1 MTADAGP
8 GRNTS
13 PCVRHVTI
21 EEEDAG
27 QRIDNFLIR
36 QLKGLPRSRI
46 YRILRRGEVRVN
58 KGRVRPSYRLVA
70 GDYVRIPPVREAQ
83 RTRPQPSSDLLQ
95 RLEAQVVFEDSHLL
109 VMDKPAGLAV
119 HGGSGVSLGLI
130 EACRAARPD
139 CRRLELVHRLDRE
152 TSGLVMLAKRRSS
165 FRMLHELL
173 RTGGVD
179 QRYLALVRGCW
190 PTGWKTIQAPLKKNV
205 LRSGERVVTVDQ
217 TGRDA
222 VTEFCR
228 LELFADA
235 SFVEAKLV
243 TGRTHQIRVHAA
255 QAGYPL
261 AGDSKYGDR
270 EFNQVLRKLG
280 LTRLFLHAT
289 RLAYTDLETG
299 ERIEFSAPL
308 ADDLRAVLNRLEED
322 GLSRG
327 RAG

>member
-1 MTADAGP
+1 MTADARP

-13 PCVRHVTI
+13 PRVRQVTI

-36 QLKGLPRSRI
+36 QLKGLPRSHI

-70 GDYVRIPPVREAQ
+70 GDCVRIPPVREAQ
-83 RTRPQPSSDLLQ
+83 RERPRPSRNLLE

-109 VMDKPAGLAV
+109 IMDKPPGLAV

-165 FRMLHELL
+165 LRMLHELL

-179 QRYLALVRGCW
+179 KRYLALVRGRW
-190 PTGWKTIQAPLKKNV
+190 PSGWKTVQAPLKKNV
-205 LRSGERVVTVDQ
+205 LRSGERMVTVDP

-235 SFVEAKLV
+235 SFVEARPL

-255 QAGYPL
+255 QAGCPL

-270 EFNQVLRKLG
+270 VFNQALHKLG

-289 RLAYTDLETG
+289 ALAYTDPETG
-299 ERIEFSAPL
+299 ERIEFCAPL
-308 ADDLRAVLNRLEED
+308 PDDLRAVLSRLEE
-322 GLSRG
+322 GGVSQVRQG
-327 RAG
+327 